1 MYNLTYSEL
10 VKLKRAK
17 IWWLFLVAAILP
29 AQLNI
34 LIVLTFKMPTTVHN
48 LDDLFFSN
56 LQVLDQPMMQI
67 MLSLLAGHLFGQEY
81 SERTINTL
89 FTYPFS
95 RLQVFFSKLIVLFL
109 LLVVF
114 FVAAYMSALTTAW
127 TFDAEALS
135 LSLLMRYFGFFL
147 LSAVVNFAL
156 APIYALFTLILKN
169 VVSSVL
175 VGIAMMISNG
185 YLVYSPIADWS
196 PLSLPLL
203 LKVTMLG
210 VHDTYL
216 HPLDNPMSAVAGLAV
231 WFVLSFLGSIIYW
244 QKSDVYSGS

>member
-1 MYNLTYSEL
+1 MYNLTYAEL

-34 LIVLTFKMPTTVHN
+34 LIVLTFEMPTDVHD
-48 LDDLFFSN
+48 LDDLFLSN
-56 LQVLDQPMMQI
+56 LQLLDQPMMQI
-67 MLSLLAGHLFGQEY
+67 MLSLLAGHLFGREY

-114 FVAAYMSALTTAW
+114 FVAAYLSVLSTAW
-127 TFDAEALS
+127 TFDADAMT
-135 LSLLMRYFGFFL
+135 LSLLMRYFGIFL
-147 LSAVVNFAL
+147 LSAVANFAL
-156 APIYALFTLILKN
+156 VPIYALVTMILKN

-185 YLVYSPIADWS
+185 FLMYSPIAAWS
-196 PLSLPLL
+196 PLSLPML
-203 LKVTMLG
+203 LKVSLLG
-210 VHDTYL
+210 IHDAYPK
-216 HPLDNPMSAVAGLAV
+216 PLDNPMYAVAGLV
-231 WFVLSFLGSIIYW
+231 VVFVVSFLGNIIYLK
-244 QKSDVYSGS
+244 KSDVHSGS